1 MPQQV
6 WSLHYQL
13 PSKPDSAM
21 KLSLEIKD
29 SKGNLV
35 RRYSTEP
42 DKDFVGGYAGGPSP
56 DPTIPAKPGVNGFV
70 WDMRYPPQTGVQ
82 DVFIE
87 GGYDGHRAVP
97 GYYTAVLND
106 GKQSKTVAFKV
117 LPDPR
122 IVATA
127 KDYEDQHLLASKVE
141 AGINEIHKSVA
152 NMRKLNKQLSDL
164 QEQLSDT
171 TKYKAIRE
179 QSAKVQKTLAKWEE
193 ALVQTKSQSNDDVIN
208 YINKLSADYVF
219 LKGELDANIPYVTNA
234 QLERY
239 TELDQ
244 LWQPLKK
251 QMQDLVNKDVAEI
264 NKLCKDQT
272 VNKIII
278 GL

>member
-1 MPQQV
+1 
-6 WSLHYQL
+6 
-13 PSKPDSAM
+13 
-21 KLSLEIKD
+21 
-29 SKGNLV
+29 
-35 RRYSTEP
+35 
-42 DKDFVGGYAGGPSP
+42 
-56 DPTIPAKPGVNGFV
+56 
-70 WDMRYPPQTGVQ
+70 
-82 DVFIE
+82 
-87 GGYDGHRAVP
+87 
-97 GYYTAVLND
+97 
-106 GKQSKTVAFKV
+106 
-117 LPDPR
+117 
-122 IVATA
+122 
-127 KDYEDQHLLASKVE
+127 
-141 AGINEIHKSVA
+141 
-152 NMRKLNKQLSDL
+152 
-164 QEQLSDT
+164 
-171 TKYKAIRE
+171 
-179 QSAKVQKTLAKWEE
+179 LAKWEE

>member
-1 MPQQV
+1 
-6 WSLHYQL
+6 
-13 PSKPDSAM
+13 M

-35 RRYSTEP
+35 RKYGSES

-56 DPTIPAKPGVNGFV
+56 DQVLPTKAGVNRYI
-70 WDMRYPPQTGVQ
+70 WDLRYPTQTGVQ

-87 GGYDGHRAVP
+87 GGYEGHRAVP
-97 GYYTAVLND
+97 GDYTAVLSD
-106 GKQSKTVAFKV
+106 GKQSKTVSFKV

-127 KDYEDQHLLASKVE
+127 KDYEDQHILASKVE
-141 AGINEIHKSVA
+141 AGINEIHKSVV

-164 QEQLSDT
+164 QGQLSDT
-171 TKYKAIRE
+171 TKYKVIRE
-179 QSAKVQKTLAKWEE
+179 QSSKVQKTLAKWEE
-193 ALVQTKSQSNDDVIN
+193 ELVQTKSQSNDDVIN

-239 TELDQ
+239 AELDK

-251 QMQDLVNKDVAEI
+251 QMQDLVNNDVSEI
-264 NKLCKDQT
+264 NKLCKDQA